1 MRLTKKVARVVRWAR
16 VCRVAT
22 VGAAGVP
29 HVVPV
34 VHVLVDGKICF
45 ASEGDAKKIQNLRRR
60 PRATVVVDV
69 YDDDWSRLRGVMLQG
84 TAELVTSGPR
94 FRRLRDLLYA
104 KYPEYPEEAALGRG
118 DVIVE
123 IAPRRVFS
131 CGLE

>member
-1 MRLTKKVARVVRWAR
+1 MRLTRKVARVLRWER

-22 VGAAGVP
+22 VGAGVP

-45 ASEGDAKKIQNLRRR
+45 ASEGEAKKIRNLRRR

-69 YDDDWSRLRGVMLQG
+69 YDEDWSRLRGVMVQG
-84 TAELVTSGPR
+84 TAELISGGPR
-94 FRRLRDLLYA
+94 FRRLRALLYA
-104 KYPEYPEEAALGRG
+104 KYAQYPEEAALTRG

-123 IAPRRVFS
+123 LTPRRVFS
-131 CGLE
+131 WGLE